1 MKTIF
6 LAAVLAA
13 GLSACAL
20 ETVVVGLGIGVSAYC
35 AGISQAGKEVVRD
48 TLTAGQKV
56 IACEEAE

>member
-1 MKTIF
+1 MKPVF

-20 ETVVVGLGIGVSAYC
+20 ETVVVGLGMGVTAYC
-35 AGISQAGKEVVRD
+35 AGISKAGKEAIRD
-48 TLTAGQKV
+48 TVTAGEKI